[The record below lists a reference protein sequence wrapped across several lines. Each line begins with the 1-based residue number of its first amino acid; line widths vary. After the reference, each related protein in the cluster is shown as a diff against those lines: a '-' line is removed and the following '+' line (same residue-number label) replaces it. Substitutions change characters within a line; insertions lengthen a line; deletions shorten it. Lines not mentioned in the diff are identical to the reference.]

1 MFSRYFGSFTKI
13 LNHFNPTS
21 SLCSASYYRDYSHFD
36 RDLFEADLAQIDFC
50 SLVNTKDG
58 NISCNNIIQVLQDIT
73 DKHAPI
79 RKVSSSKNKTAKKA
93 LDTQRHTYL
102 YKKNY
107 LRRISSVRNKKKSD
121 VKYHNNKLNKI
132 KELYKKKYL
141 STQFY
146 INKDNIKISWK
157 LIGLIINMK
166 KKTNPRIN
174 KHLFNNKCYTDES
187 NIWDQFNTYL
197 INVVG
202 PNLSDQLPKHDNP
215 NPMKYIKSSFPNSF
229 MTRSI
234 HVHEVHN
241 LIKRLKNQ
249 KSTIGV
255 PIKCVKLACD
265 YIYQA
270 IDRFHMTSRRP
281 YFRAKQ
287 CGHVCVQN
295 KCCGLELF
303 SHVKTLFYSRQFA
316 KLLTT

>member
-1 MFSRYFGSFTKI
+1 
-13 LNHFNPTS
+13 
-21 SLCSASYYRDYSHFD
+21 
-36 RDLFEADLAQIDFC
+36 
-50 SLVNTKDG
+50 
-58 NISCNNIIQVLQDIT
+58 
-73 DKHAPI
+73 
-79 RKVSSSKNKTAKKA
+79 
-93 LDTQRHTYL
+93 
-102 YKKNY
+102 
-107 LRRISSVRNKKKSD
+107 
-121 VKYHNNKLNKI
+121 
-132 KELYKKKYL
+132 
-141 STQFY
+141 
-146 INKDNIKISWK
+146 
-157 LIGLIINMK
+157 MK

-174 KHLFNNKCYTDES
+174 KHLFNNKCYTDKS
-187 NIWDQFNTYL
+187 NICDQFNSYF

-229 MTRSI
+229 MIRSI

-265 YIYQA
+265 YICQA

-281 YFRAKQ
+281 YFCAKQ

-295 KCCGLELF
+295 KSCGLELF
-303 SHVKTLFYSRQFA
+303 SNVKTFFYSKQFA